1 MSMILHLQQVPARN
15 GNLWIR
21 HGWRVFRRQPLALL
35 GLFAFGFLAGGL
47 LSMLPVVGPVLG
59 MASVPVFSLGFM
71 LATHQTLQGGH
82 PNVQVFLEPFK
93 LTPARRNTQLQLC
106 FSFALLAVLVLLGA
120 ERIDG
125 EQQRL
130 ALELMTQPK
139 PDPEALAQALT
150 DPRLIWGALVRF
162 GGLGLLA
169 VPWWQAPA
177 LVHWGG
183 QGAMHALFSST
194 LALWRNKAA
203 FALNAISWMLLTM
216 ALSSVFSL
224 ALGLLGLGPLAMYAL
239 VPLGMMGAVVFYAGL
254 YFSFVDCFAFGAP
267 KAPTPP
273 PSDETSA
280 SA

>member
-1 MSMILHLQQVPARN
+1 MTMVLHLQQVPARN
-15 GNLWIR
+15 GKLWIL
-21 HGWRVFRRQPLALL
+21 HGWRVFRRQPMALL
-35 GLFAFGFLAGGL
+35 GLFAFGFLAGGV
-47 LSMLPVVGPVLG
+47 LSMLPLVGPVLG

-71 LATHQTLQGGH
+71 LATHQVLQGGH
-82 PNVQVFLEPFK
+82 PGVQVFLEPFK

-106 FSFALLAVLVLLGA
+106 FSFALLAVLILLGA

-125 EQQRL
+125 DQQRL
-130 ALELMTQPK
+130 AMELMTQPK

-150 DPRLIWGALVRF
+150 DPRLIWGAVVRF

-203 FALNAISWMLLTM
+203 FGLNAISWVLLTL

-224 ALGLLGLGPLAMYAL
+224 ILGLLGLGPMAAYAL
-239 VPLGMMGAVVFYAGL
+239 VPLGMVAAVVFYAGL

-267 KAPTPP
+267 KPAEPP
-273 PSDETSA
+273 QPDDAAGSA
-280 SA
+280 